1 MATAPIN
8 KPTLVQSGKTWPA
21 TRAEVTDASNSF
33 VAQQFVK
40 LSSGA
45 LAECASEDTV
55 VYGLVLDDSHT
66 ATAEPYTA
74 PFGQLH
80 SPLDVQEGEFLVNI
94 TDTSGA
100 VGSGST
106 TQADVTVGTAYGLLL
121 GSGDYDGIAFLN
133 KDDTTNDFFKVER
146 LWPDDATTDFNGRV
160 VCSIVADR
168 Q

>member
-8 KPTLVQSGKTWPA
+8 KPTLVQSSQTWPQ
-21 TRAEVTDASNSF
+21 TRAEVTDASNAF
-33 VAQQFVK
+33 AALQFVK
-40 LSSGA
+40 LDSGA

-55 VYGLVLDDSHT
+55 VYGLTPDASHT

-80 SPLDVQEGEFLVNI
+80 SPIDVQGAEFLVNI
-94 TDTSGA
+94 TDGSGA

-121 GSGDYDGIAFLN
+121 GSSTYDGIAFLN
-133 KDDTTNDFFKVER
+133 KDDTTNDFFRVER
-146 LWPDDATTDFNGRV
+146 LWAGDATTDFNGRV
-160 VCSIVADR
+160 VCSIVATR